1 MGIQTVA
8 IFSEKDADAKHVRLA
23 DEAYCVCAIY
33 TRTFSL
39 PRSRLT
45 SRPAYLK
52 KVCVCD
58 RLCSGPAETAQSYLD
73 MAAILEAVQK
83 SGACAVH
90 PGYGFLSENADFSA
104 ALADIGVKFLG
115 PDRLAIDAMG
125 DKIESKRIAGAAGVN
140 IIPGFEGEVSSA
152 KEAVKI
158 AGEVGYPIMLKASAG
173 GGGKGMR
180 VARNDKETVEGF
192 RLARDEVRA
201 VASPSS
207 SSDAP
212 KVSILTT
219 VAMCTPGV
227 VKLWR

>member
-1 MGIQTVA
+1 MGVQTVA

-23 DEAYCVCAIY
+23 DEAYCVYGSA
-33 TRTFSL
+33 RPLLASQF
-39 PRSRLT
+39 T
-45 SRPAYLK
+45 SCPVDSVA
-52 KVCVCD
+52 CVCN
-58 RLCSGPAETAQSYLD
+58 RLCRGPAETAQSYLD

-104 ALADIGVKFLG
+104 ALADVGVKFLG
-115 PDRLAIDAMG
+115 PDRLAIEAMG

-140 IIPGFEGEVSSA
+140 IIPGFEGEVSGV
-152 KEAVKI
+152 KEALKI

-201 VASPSS
+201 PPPITRIDRRCFLSTCA
-207 SSDAP
+207 
-212 KVSILTT
+212 
-219 VAMCTPGV
+219 AMCAPGY
-227 VKLWR
+227 VKLRR